1 LNSGLA
7 LALAVV
13 LLQAPV
19 QAVAQQPQERK
30 GDFPR
35 IGVLMFSPTTKV
47 FEEQFRQGLRDHG
60 YVEGRNIQIEWR
72 SAEGKADRADV
83 LATELVKLKVRVI
96 VAEFTPAVR
105 AAQQVTRSIP
115 IVMAPAG
122 DPVATGFVTSLARPG
137 GNITG
142 VSNIAAELSGKRL
155 EILREILPG
164 LKRVGLLIHGSDPLD
179 KAFVDE
185 TRKAAADAGIQVQVA
200 GVAGPEALEAA
211 FSAVVREKADAVIVL
226 GNVPAPAKV
235 VAQTAM
241 RHRLPSI
248 ALLNQYPESGGLIS
262 YGANLSDLY
271 RRAAGHV
278 DKILKGARPA
288 DLPVEQ
294 PTKFDLVINMRT
306 AKSLGLTIP
315 PSLLL
320 RADRV
325 IE

>member
-1 LNSGLA
+1 MNRVLA
-7 LALAVV
+7 LALALA

-19 QAVAQQPQERK
+19 AAVAQQARAQK
-30 GDFPR
+30 GNFPR

-60 YVEGRNIQIEWR
+60 YIEGGNIQVEWR
-72 SAEGKADRADV
+72 SAEGQADRAGA
-83 LATELVKLKVRVI
+83 LAAELVKLNVRVI

-105 AAQQVTRSIP
+105 AAQQATRSIP

-122 DPVATGFVTSLARPG
+122 DPVATGFVASLARPG

-155 EILREILPG
+155 EVLREILPG

-179 KAFVDE
+179 KAFVDQ
-185 TRKAAADAGIQVQVA
+185 TRKAAADAGIQVHVA
-200 GVAGPEALEAA
+200 AVASADALEAA
-211 FSAVVREKADAVIVL
+211 FSSVVRERAEAVIVL
-226 GNVPAPAKV
+226 GNVPAPAKL
-235 VAQTAM
+235 VAQTAI
-241 RHRLPSI
+241 RHRLASI

-306 AKSLGLTIP
+306 AKALGLAIP